1 MSGRRLQHAASLF
14 VLLSMPVTPLRAGGT
29 WELKQWT
36 WVPGASMTS
45 SDGRWAL
52 QELIG
57 QPFGLQTQNATRP
70 VAGAR
75 PVLGVAE
82 GFRLG
87 ASPPASL
94 FRDGFEP

>member
-1 MSGRRLQHAASLF
+1 MSGRRLHLGVSLF
-14 VLLSMPVTPLRAGGT
+14 VLLSIPSSALWAGGT
-29 WELKQWT
+29 WLLQQQT

-45 SDGRWAL
+45 SDGRWSM

-57 QPFGLQTQNATRP
+57 QPFGLQGQNVTSPVEGVRP
-70 VAGAR
+70 VVR
-75 PVLGVAE
+75 LAE

-87 ASPPASL
+87 ASLPGRI